1 MTVADVLRAVRGRWV
16 LFAACC
22 VIPLV
27 AALAVVH
34 KSPRVYASNAGLYV
48 SPIGAFA
55 GPNEY
60 NGILVAQQEATSY
73 AGLATSP
80 AVMGPVIA
88 HLHLATTPS
97 QLAGQVIAT
106 SHGVFIDVTVHSSSA
121 ASARAIA
128 NDAALRLAAL
138 TKQFE
143 GTRARERPPVKLTLV
158 SPAVL
163 QPAPV
168 SPRKKL
174 DLALGLVV
182 GIIAGFVAVILREKT
197 DPRVRTAQQAQSSTG
212 CNLVTTAGGDR
223 RTAWPPVRRPE
234 PGASTAES
242 FRRLRLRLAP
252 ALAANHAQS
261 VAVASLQRSDPGPAA
276 AANLALALAEDGST
290 IALVDTDAHA
300 GLIATYFGLDGAADD
315 DMVPW
320 ETAIQR
326 YRENL
331 LILPAAAALG
341 GERQISPA
349 RLADLLIQ
357 LEKISQR
364 TVVHVGPVLT
374 HAAAAELGG
383 TARTVLLVVQK
394 DKTRQKDLR
403 LAAQML
409 RSAGA
414 DLTGV
419 VLAPARLLPG
429 LSDFRDTSSGTV
441 AVLAAAAN
449 GHGPGRAVAP
459 STATVAPFPP
469 ETGGQE
475 H

>member
-1 MTVADVLRAVRGRWV
+1 MTVADVLRAVRGRWF
-16 LFAACC
+16 LFAVCC

-34 KSPRVYASNAGLYV
+34 VSAPVYSSTAGLYV

-73 AGLATSP
+73 AGLANSP

-97 QLAGQVIAT
+97 QLSGQVTAT
-106 SHGVFIDVTVHSSSA
+106 SHGVFIDVTVRSGSA
-121 ASARAIA
+121 AAARAIA
-128 NDAALRLAAL
+128 NDAALRLAAI
-138 TKQFE
+138 TKQFA
-143 GTRARERPPVKLTLV
+143 GTRARGKPPVKLTLV
-158 SPAVL
+158 NPAVL
-163 QPAPV
+163 PPAPV
-168 SPRKKL
+168 SPRKTL

-182 GIIAGFVAVILREKT
+182 GLVAGLVAVILREKA

-223 RTAWPPVRRPE
+223 RTAWLPARRAE
-234 PGASTAES
+234 PDASTAES

-261 VAVASLQRSDPGPAA
+261 VAVTSLQRGDPGSAV
-276 AANLALALAEDGST
+276 AANLALALAEDGSAT
-290 IALVDTDAHA
+290 ALLDADAHA
-300 GLIATYFGLDGAADD
+300 GLIATYFGLDSAADGE
-315 DMVPW
+315 MVPW

-331 LILPAAAALG
+331 LILPATTALG
-341 GERQISPA
+341 GERQISPVE
-349 RLADLLIQ
+349 LADLLIQ
-357 LEKISQR
+357 LGKISHR
-364 TVVHVGPVLT
+364 IVVHVGPVLT

-383 TARTVLLVVQK
+383 TARTVLVVVQK

-403 LAAQML
+403 LAAQIL

-414 DLTGV
+414 DLIGV
-419 VLAPARLLPG
+419 ALAPPRLLPV
-429 LSDFRDTSSGTV
+429 LSAFRDTSSGTV
-441 AVLAAAAN
+441 AVLAAAN
-449 GHGPGRAVAP
+449 GHGPGRAAAP
-459 STATVAPFPP
+459 SATAPPFQPK
-469 ETGGQE
+469 TGGQE